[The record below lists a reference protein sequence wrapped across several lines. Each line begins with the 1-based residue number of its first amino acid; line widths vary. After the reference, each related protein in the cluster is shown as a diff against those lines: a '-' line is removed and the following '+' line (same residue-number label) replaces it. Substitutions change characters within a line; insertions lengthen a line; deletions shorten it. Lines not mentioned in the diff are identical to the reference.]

1 MRLYFES
8 KDKVGKPITEELS
21 LNLIDEL
28 RKYMKKFLRHNGKEI
43 EHDID
48 TKGWEKAADDLV
60 REFSIMIDD
69 YFEAV
74 ASYGKEEV
82 E

>member
-8 KDKVGKPITEELS
+8 KDKAGKPITEELS

-28 RKYMKKFLRHNGKEI
+28 RKYVKKFLRHNGKEI
-43 EHDID
+43 EHDVD
-48 TKGWEKAADDLV
+48 SKGWEKASDDLV

-69 YFEAV
+69 YLEAV
-74 ASYGKEEV
+74 SEHGRED
-82 E
+82 